1 MQVFGPTVRFNVQ
14 VTSSR
19 HSYEAFR
26 ENWLLC
32 ERLGYDVAYSVDHY
46 VSGQPSHPIFE
57 GPTVL
62 SAMLAQ
68 KWKSGGGV
76 ADSGEAV
83 RAGQIRSFKI
93 VQIDAEKKR
102 IDLELQP

>member
-1 MQVFGPTVRFNVQ
+1 
-14 VTSSR
+14 
-19 HSYEAFR
+19 
-26 ENWLLC
+26 
-32 ERLGYDVAYSVDHY
+32 
-46 VSGQPSHPIFE
+46 
-57 GPTVL
+57 
-62 SAMLAQ
+62 MLAQ